1 MILAAPLAKFR
12 HAVLDDREYLRTLF
26 KLAFPIALQMLL
38 VSSLNM
44 VDTIMIGRL
53 GESQIAA
60 VALAN
65 QVFFLLL
72 LFLFGVGSGAAV
84 FAAQYWGVRDKAG
97 VQRTLGIAFLC
108 GAAGAV
114 FFYVAA
120 AFLPEQVIGIYSRDT
135 SVIALSAS
143 YLRVVAPSYFFTA
156 VTIVFSSVI
165 RTTGNTR
172 LPLYVTAVSLLIN
185 TLLNLVLIFGLLGF
199 PAMGVRGAALATAIA
214 RTIEATL
221 LVSIAYRRREPA
233 VGSVRAYLDWS
244 PEFIRRFWVTASP
257 VVLNEIGWSLGVTV
271 YVLVYARMGTEVVAA
286 FNIADTVIRLSF
298 VVFMG
303 TANAALIMTG
313 NQIGAG
319 EIKRASVGARRLL
332 CLTPL
337 MGAGTALV
345 LFVLAPVVPLLFE
358 ISPEGRRI
366 VMQFLLISGLV
377 VPVKVSNLHI
387 VVGLLRSGG
396 DTRYSLFMDVG
407 ILWVVGVPLV
417 AVAGLVLGLAP
428 PLVFLCTIFEEIV
441 KYGLGLRR
449 ILSDKWIHQVTEHAG
464 SDLTIPAPG

>member
-1 MILAAPLAKFR
+1 MCRLRRTIF
-12 HAVLDDREYLRTLF
+12 DDPDYLRALF

-44 VDTIMIGRL
+44 IDTVMIGRL
-53 GESQIAA
+53 GEVPIAA

-72 LFLFGVGSGAAV
+72 LFLFGVGSGAGV
-84 FAAQYWGVRDKAG
+84 FAAQYWGTRDKAG
-97 VQRTLGIAFLC
+97 VQRTLGISIL
-108 GAAGAV
+108 GGSIGAV
-114 FFYVAA
+114 FFYCAA
-120 AFLPEQVIGIYSRDT
+120 AFVPEQVIAIYSRDT
-135 SVIALSAS
+135 AVITLSAS
-143 YLRVVAPSYFFTA
+143 YLRMVAPSYFFTA

-165 RTTGNTR
+165 RSTGSTK
-172 LPLYVTAVSLLIN
+172 LPLFVTAISLLIN

-214 RTIEATL
+214 RSIEATL
-221 LVSIAYRRREPA
+221 LILLAYARHEPA
-233 VGSVRAYLDWS
+233 VGTLRNYLSWNAA
-244 PEFIRRFWVTASP
+244 FIKRFWATASP

-303 TANAALIMTG
+303 TANAALILTG

-319 EIKRASVGARRLL
+319 ELERASVGARRILAI
-332 CLTPL
+332 TPL
-337 MGAGTALV
+337 MGAAAGLALV
-345 LFVLAPVVPLLFE
+345 AAAPLVPLLFE
-358 ISPEGRRI
+358 ITPEARRI
-366 VMQFLLISGLV
+366 VTQFLLISGFV

-387 VVGLLRSGG
+387 VVGLLRGGG

-407 ILWVVGVPLV
+407 ILWLVGVPLV
-417 AVAGLVLGLAP
+417 AFAGLVLGLAP
-428 PLVFLCTIFEEIV
+428 PLVFLCTIFEELV
-441 KYGLGLRR
+441 KYVLGLRR
-449 ILSDKWIHQVTEHAG
+449 ILSDRWVHQVTEHAQQ
-464 SDLTIPAPG
+464 SLPMVPQE